1 MCLQRYATQLEEAT
15 KVALQQAPKRQP
27 RNPHEA
33 ERRRLTK
40 LLNSAQGKI
49 DRLLDA
55 YTDSAR
61 DLADY
66 KRRCADIQADVERAQ
81 SRLAELDSAPAHEPA
96 APVVELRRHLPTL
109 SVEVRRDVG
118 GALLTSAA
126 SVRTRWWRYFRAGAS
141 P

>member
-27 RNPHEA
+27 RNPREA

-40 LLNSAQGKI
+40 LLDTAQNKI

-55 YTDSAR
+55 CTDSAR

-66 KRRCADIQADVERAQ
+66 KRRCAT
-81 SRLAELDSAPAHEPA
+81 SRPMWS
-96 APVVELRRHLPTL
+96 ELRA
-109 SVEVRRDVG
+109 VF
-118 GALLTSAA
+118 TS
-126 SVRTRWWRYFRAGAS
+126 
-141 P
+141 